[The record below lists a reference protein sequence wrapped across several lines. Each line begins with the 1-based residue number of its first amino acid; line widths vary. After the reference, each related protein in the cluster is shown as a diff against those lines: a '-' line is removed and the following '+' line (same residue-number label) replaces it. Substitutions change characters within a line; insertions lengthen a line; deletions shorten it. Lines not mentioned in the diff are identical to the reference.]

1 MDVSRGRSWPARSPL
16 ARFSEAARAD
26 LVALGRHVDYAP
38 DTTLMRQGEHS
49 THVLILLDG
58 HVKVVTTSYNG
69 KTVLLALRSRG
80 DLVGELAGLDLSP
93 RMATV
98 QTAGPVSARALTSSE
113 FHSFLE
119 TNPGAA
125 RTITGSVAAK
135 LRLATERI
143 LDYSSHDVPARV
155 ARVLVRLLH
164 DHGVR
169 TPEGLALGI
178 RVSQPELAS
187 IISASEAAV
196 SKALTD
202 LRGRGVVA
210 TGYRRFTVT
219 DVPAL
224 MEQAGFPPKSR
235 RIPYS

>member
-1 MDVSRGRSWPARSPL
+1 M
-16 ARFSEAARAD
+16 
-26 LVALGRHVDYAP
+26 DYAP

-58 HVKVVTTSYNG
+58 HVKITTNSYNG
-69 KTVLLALRSRG
+69 KAVLLALRSRG
-80 DLVGELAGLDLSP
+80 DLVGELAGLDSSP

-98 QTAGPVSARALTSSE
+98 QTAGPVDARALTSQE
-113 FHSFLE
+113 FHDFLE
-119 TNPGAA
+119 HNPASA
-125 RTITGSVAAK
+125 RTITGSVATK
-135 LRLATERI
+135 LRMATERI
-143 LDYSSHDVPARV
+143 LDYSSHDVSARL
-155 ARVLVRLLH
+155 ARVLVRLLR

-169 TPEGLALGI
+169 EREGLALGI

-202 LRGRGVVA
+202 LRRRDVVA

-224 MEQAGFPPKSR
+224 MEQAGFPPKSS
-235 RIPYS
+235 RIPYL